1 MEQPKMSEPEHD
13 PIPLDLCRE
22 LLAGEAE
29 SLSDDEVE
37 LIRQHANALA
47 HVLIEIAVQRQSE
60 G

>member
-1 MEQPKMSEPEHD
+1 MSEPEHD

-29 SLSDDEVE
+29 SLSDEEVQ
-37 LIRQHANALA
+37 LIRQHAETMA
-47 HVLIEIAVQRQSE
+47 HLLIEIAVQGQSA

>member
-1 MEQPKMSEPEHD
+1 MEDPSTCGAEPD
-13 PIPLDLCRE
+13 PIPLDLCRQ
-22 LLAGEAE
+22 LLASEAE

-37 LIRQHANALA
+37 LVRRHADALA